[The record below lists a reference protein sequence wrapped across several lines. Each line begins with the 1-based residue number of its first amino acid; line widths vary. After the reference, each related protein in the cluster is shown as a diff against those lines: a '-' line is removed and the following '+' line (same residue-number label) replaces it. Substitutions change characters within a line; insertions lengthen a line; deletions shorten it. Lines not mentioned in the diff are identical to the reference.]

1 MAPPGRTIV
10 RLGGAFLL
18 SAFCFLLCD
27 RFAIANFLVIGE
39 CLTHPDC
46 RPDVGPKRPR
56 QPGTLWNES
65 SLGSRS
71 FSSSRLRR
79 AQPSPQLRATSSPP
93 PAPEAKC
100 RPVPGPPPP
109 AARVRPMAG
118 QHVSAGP
125 PG

>member
-46 RPDVGPKRPR
+46 RPDVGTKRPR

-65 SLGSRS
+65 SVGSRS
-71 FSSSRLRR
+71 SSPSRLRR
-79 AQPSPQLRATSSPP
+79 AQPSPHFLATSPLPVATIS
-93 PAPEAKC
+93 KC
-100 RPVPGPPPP
+100 VSMHFPPPP
-109 AARVRPMAG
+109 A
-118 QHVSAGP
+118 SAIALM
-125 PG
+125 

>member
-79 AQPSPQLRATSSPP
+79 APPSPP
-93 PAPEAKC
+93 PLAAPS
-100 RPVPGPPPP
+100 PPP
-109 AARVRPMAG
+109 AARSNSLSV
-118 QHVSAGP
+118 HSTP
-125 PG
+125 PPPP